1 MSKLHFYKCAHFLL
15 FLSLSTFFIHHFHS
29 YTKTHTLIPLI
40 PTPNS
45 HISTL
50 IPRNFTPIPHFPTL
64 IPDIL
69 TYVPRIP
76 HIPSFHPDFQYSLLD
91 SWHSHH
97 SHPDSPYSHSD
108 SLYSRHSAHS
118 FPRFPIPAFT
128 HSHIYQCQKKIDD
141 WNWCR
146 HVTDFFQYI
155 HAWNQ
160 GGIIISI
167 YDISLLQFLT
177 CKNTINLKEC
187 VAEIAFL

>member
-1 MSKLHFYKCAHFLL
+1 MR
-15 FLSLSTFFIHHFHS
+15 TFPFIF
-29 YTKTHTLIPLI
+29 IPLHI
-40 PTPNS
+40 FYSSFPLLYEDPHPNS
-45 HISTL
+45 
-50 IPRNFTPIPHFPTL
+50 PHSHPKFP
-64 IPDIL
+64 
-69 TYVPRIP
+69 
-76 HIPSFHPDFQYSLLD
+76 HFHPDSPQFHPYSPLSHPD

-128 HSHIYQCQKKIDD
+128 HSHIYQCQKKIDG

>member
-1 MSKLHFYKCAHFLL
+1 MRTFPFIFIPLHIFYSSVPLL
-15 FLSLSTFFIHHFHS
+15 YEDPHHNSPYSHPKVPHFHPDS
-29 YTKTHTLIPLI
+29 PQ
-40 PTPNS
+40 
-45 HISTL
+45 
-50 IPRNFTPIPHFPTL
+50 FTPIPRFPTL

-69 TYVPRIP
+69 TCVPRIP
-76 HIPSFHPDFQYSLLD
+76 RIPSFHPDFQYSLLD

-118 FPRFPIPAFT
+118 LLRFPIPAFT
-128 HSHIYQCQKKIDD
+128 HSHIYQCQKKIDG

-146 HVTDFFQYI
+146 HATDFFQYI

-187 VAEIAFL
+187 VAEIVFF